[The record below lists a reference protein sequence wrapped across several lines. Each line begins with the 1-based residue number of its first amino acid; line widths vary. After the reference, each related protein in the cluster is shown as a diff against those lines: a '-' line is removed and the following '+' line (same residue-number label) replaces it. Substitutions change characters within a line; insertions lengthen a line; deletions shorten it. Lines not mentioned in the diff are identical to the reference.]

1 MSLRLPTIGQTSVP
15 VNDGPSSQN
24 AQGPLGPHGH
34 HPHHHPVHHA
44 QKRARSGAKR
54 KRGSDSADGSDE
66 SAASEELQMMLNE
79 HLQKQNE
86 FVMRVAERNPGD
98 RGGSSSDGRDPR
110 DNDDGAVSRPA
121 KRLSSGKRFLRG
133 TDGAVDTHEAHAAAE
148 SALLHAR
155 EAQAEANRKT
165 SSTYLVLAAMR
176 DFLSV
181 PSATAHSE
189 ATLAEVRKRLI
200 EAVET
205 PTKRAPA
212 QQESINLLL
221 PLNLISLKLPRTDAQ
236 RALAV
241 AKINSLLDRR
251 RSDV

>member
-1 MSLRLPTIGQTSVP
+1 MSLRLPSIGPSSVP
-15 VNDGPSSQN
+15 VDDGAPSQN
-24 AQGPLGPHGH
+24 TQGPHGH
-34 HPHHHPVHHA
+34 HPHHHQVHHA
-44 QKRARSGAKR
+44 QKRARSSGGKR
-54 KRGSDSADGSDE
+54 KRGSDSADGADE

-98 RGGSSSDGRDPR
+98 RGGSGSDGRDGR
-110 DNDDGAVSRPA
+110 DSDDGALSRPA
-121 KRLSSGKRFLRG
+121 KRLSAGKRFLRG

-155 EAQAEANRKT
+155 EAQAEANPKK

-181 PSATAHSE
+181 PSTKAQSD

-221 PLNLISLKLPRTDAQ
+221 PLNLISLKLRRTDAQ